1 MENKNTIV
9 EHVKQWVKIDNEM
22 RQLREEVTNRR
33 KMKETISNSLL
44 DLMKNN
50 EIDSFDIKN
59 GRLES
64 TTRKTKKPISKK
76 MLQNILSKYYQ
87 GDNAKANEVNNFI
100 LENREEVSK
109 EVLTRKVD
117 KSN

>member
-1 MENKNTIV
+1 
-9 EHVKQWVKIDNEM
+9 
-22 RQLREEVTNRR
+22 
-33 KMKETISNSLL
+33 
-44 DLMKNN
+44 
-50 EIDSFDIKN
+50 
-59 GRLES
+59 
-64 TTRKTKKPISKK
+64 

>member
-22 RQLREEVTNRR
+22 RQLRDEVLNRR

-59 GRLES
+59 
-64 TTRKTKKPISKK
+64 
-76 MLQNILSKYYQ
+76 
-87 GDNAKANEVNNFI
+87 
-100 LENREEVSK
+100 
-109 EVLTRKVD
+109 
-117 KSN
+117 